1 MIPKIIKVCGLTH
14 TSNIRKIENIG
25 ADWIGLILWN
35 GSVRYISPET
45 AEKIITYRQR
55 LQSNTK
61 NTAFV
66 GVFVN
71 EAQDEILRWTEKKLF
86 DIIQLHGKESS
97 DFCFRIQEQIQ
108 KEQQKTIPIIKAFA
122 IATPKDL
129 TETKNFETCC
139 DYFLFDTKSSLPGG
153 NGISFDWNILNDY
166 TGNIPFLIS
175 GGIRPTDIE
184 KILSFQ
190 HPACIGID
198 INSQFEIYP
207 GEKDTEKIKKFIQ
220 SLRSVKSNKLP
231 II

>member
-1 MIPKIIKVCGLTH
+1 MTELSPLQKARLKFKPVLPATLAAGITNL
-14 TSNIRKIENIG
+14 SLIEGNATESV
-25 ADWIGLILWN
+25 AD
-35 GSVRYISPET
+35 
-45 AEKIITYRQR
+45 
-55 LQSNTK
+55 
-61 NTAFV
+61 
-66 GVFVN
+66 
-71 EAQDEILRWTEKKLF
+71 
-86 DIIQLHGKESS
+86 
-97 DFCFRIQEQIQ
+97 QEQIQ

-166 TGNIPFLIS
+166 TGNIPFLVS